1 MSGNKPR
8 ISVALPVCNGGEY
21 LCSAV
26 QSVLDQQ
33 FTDFELMIVDDGST
47 DDSLAVLERF
57 AAGDERIRL
66 RTRENRGLVA
76 TLNEMLADSRG
87 ELIARMDADDFAF
100 PDRFG
105 LQVAYLDQHPD
116 VVCIGG
122 GVELVDGQGR
132 CLVRPSPVCGNDAVQ
147 REALQGRIPIC
158 HPSAM
163 YRTEAARCVGGYR
176 QDTYPAEDLDLWLRL
191 GEIGQ
196 LDNLAACVLRYRIH
210 RDSISVQQSRR
221 QMRKMRMVCENAWER
236 RNIQGEFHGS
246 PVIAIAGD
254 SVYCKYTV
262 DGLRKHPTARAIVL
276 GSENEGQL
284 APAMP
289 PPPPRGARQVAAAG
303 DERGCDS

>member
-1 MSGNKPR
+1 MSANKPR
-8 ISVALPVCNGGEY
+8 ISVVLPVYNAGKY

-26 QSVLDQQ
+26 QSVLDQR

-47 DDSLAVLERF
+47 DGSLAVLQRF
-57 AAGDERIRL
+57 AVADERIRL
-66 RTRENRGLVA
+66 RARENRGLVA
-76 TLNEMLADSRG
+76 TLNEMLADARG

-105 LQVAYLDQHPD
+105 LQVEYLNKHPD

-122 GVELVDGQGR
+122 GVELIDGQDR
-132 CLVRPSPVCGNDAVQ
+132 RLVRPSPVCGNDAVQ

-163 YRTEAARCVGGYR
+163 YRTEAARRVGGYR
-176 QDTYPAEDLDLWLRL
+176 QHTYPAEDLDLWLRL
-191 GEIGQ
+191 GEVGQ

-221 QMRKMRMVCENAWER
+221 QMRQMRIVCENAWKR
-236 RNIQGEFHGS
+236 RNTQGEFHGS
-246 PVIAIAGD
+246 PVLEIAGD

-262 DGLRKHPTARAIVL
+262 EGLRSHPTARAIVL
-276 GSENEGQL
+276 GSENGGQPGT
-284 APAMP
+284 A
-289 PPPPRGARQVAAAG
+289 
-303 DERGCDS
+303 ES